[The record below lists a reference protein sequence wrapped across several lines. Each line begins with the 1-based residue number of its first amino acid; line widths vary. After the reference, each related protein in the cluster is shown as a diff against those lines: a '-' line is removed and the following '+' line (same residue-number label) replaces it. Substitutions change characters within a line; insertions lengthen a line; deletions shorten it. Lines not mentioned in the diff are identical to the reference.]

1 MVKNMGRGWAL
12 ANPKPKPKPKPNP
25 KPKPKRLSEEH
36 GQQLRVGEGVAA
48 EEREHAISVLGD
60 RLRRCA
66 ELVGFRVRLRAWAG
80 VRVKVRVQVS

>member
-1 MVKNMGRGWAL
+1 MEIQGNLGRYLG
-12 ANPKPKPKPKPNP
+12 
-25 KPKPKRLSEEH
+25 EEH
-36 GQQLRVGEGVAA
+36 GQQLGVGELVAA
-48 EEREHAISVLGD
+48 KEREHAISVLGD